1 MPIVGSIRGLG
12 RLVGPN
18 ASSERECH
26 PPTLGKSTAGCRA
39 FPCPSRDKRVP
50 SEQLANA
57 ISGTE
62 DLIFLACSPG
72 QYHLSVLDNLDSIEW
87 SKINHC

>member
-1 MPIVGSIRGLG
+1 
-12 RLVGPN
+12 
-18 ASSERECH
+18 
-26 PPTLGKSTAGCRA
+26 
-39 FPCPSRDKRVP
+39 VP